1 MENPKDL
8 LFVALGVIGVLYL
21 AGWVRDLRRRRAEG
35 GATGFPSTLE
45 LLIGFLTNFFDTLGI
60 GSYAPTTA
68 SFRFWK
74 LVDDK
79 RIPGTMNVG
88 HALPTITEASIFIA
102 IIAVGFKTLVLLIA
116 AAMLGAWLGAGV
128 VARMSRRNIQLGMGG
143 ALLVAATLFV
153 MADRGIVTAG
163 GDATSLEGVK
173 LGLGIVGSIFLG
185 ALMTLGIGFYAPCL
199 IMISLLGMNPT
210 AGFPIMMGACAFL
223 MPVASMRF
231 FKERAYEPRPA
242 LGLAL
247 GGIPGVLIAALIVKS
262 LPLLWVRRL
271 VIVVVLYAAIG
282 LLRAAF
288 AKKAATQPT

>member
-1 MENPKDL
+1 MTNPKLL
-8 LFVALGVIGVLYL
+8 LFVALGVIGLVYL

-35 GATGFPSTLE
+35 GVGLPTPLE
-45 LLIGFLTNFFDTLGI
+45 LGIGFLTNFFDTLGI

-88 HALPTITEASIFIA
+88 HTLPTITEASIFIA
-102 IIAVGFKTLVLLIA
+102 IIAVEFRTLVLLIA

-128 VARMSRRNIQLGMGG
+128 VARMSRRGIQLGMGV
-143 ALLVAATLFV
+143 ALFVAAALFI

-163 GDATSLEGVK
+163 GEAISLEGTRLV
-173 LGLGIVGSIFLG
+173 LGVAGSLVLG

-223 MPVASMRF
+223 MPVASVRF
-231 FKERAYEPRPA
+231 FKEGAYEPRPA
-242 LGLAL
+242 LGLAI
-247 GGIPGVLIAALIVKS
+247 GGVPAVLIAAFIVKS

-271 VIVVVLYAAIG
+271 VIVVVLYTAIG
-282 LLRAAF
+282 LLRAAS
-288 AKKAATQPT
+288 AKTQQA